1 MTTAELQLPEGME
14 ITAELKPEYSKVLT
28 AEALQLIADLHRK
41 YEGERQDRLAA
52 RVERQKFLDEG
63 GELDF
68 LEETKAIREDETWQV
83 APPAPGLEDRR
94 VEVTGPTYR
103 KMTINALNSG
113 AKAWLADQED
123 ANTPAWDSV
132 IGGQINLLDAT
143 NREIDFVAEET
154 GKEYKLR
161 PDEELPTIIVRPRGW
176 HMTEKHILV
185 DGTPVSG
192 SIVDFVLY
200 FASAGRK
207 QIEKGRGPYFY
218 LPKMESHLEARLWN
232 NIFVDAQEAL
242 GVPRGTIRATC
253 LIETYPAAFEMEE
266 ILYELR
272 EHSSGLN
279 AGRWDYIFSV
289 IKTHRNK
296 GEDWITPDR
305 AQVTM
310 TVPFMRAYTEL
321 LVRTCHKRGAHAI
334 GGMSAFI
341 PSKDEEANKKAYDQV
356 TNDKSREAGDG
367 FDGSWVAHPGMV
379 ETCKEAFTK
388 VLGDRPNQIDKKR
401 EDVNVTAADLL
412 SVKDTPGQITEGGL
426 RTNIS
431 VGIQYVQSWLNGNGA
446 AAINGLMEDAAT
458 AEISRSQVWQW
469 VKEGVKLDDSG
480 EQITKDFVQKLI
492 DEETAKLSGDNL
504 EQATKL
510 FTEMALDDEYHD
522 FLTLP
527 AYELLG

>member
-1 MTTAELQLPEGME
+1 
-14 ITAELKPEYSKVLT
+14 
-28 AEALQLIADLHRK
+28 
-41 YEGERQDRLAA
+41 
-52 RVERQKFLDEG
+52 
-63 GELDF
+63 
-68 LEETKAIREDETWQV
+68 
-83 APPAPGLEDRR
+83 
-94 VEVTGPTYR
+94 
-103 KMTINALNSG
+103 
-113 AKAWLADQED
+113 
-123 ANTPAWDSV
+123 
-132 IGGQINLLDAT
+132 
-143 NREIDFVAEET
+143 
-154 GKEYKLR
+154 
-161 PDEELPTIIVRPRGW
+161 
-176 HMTEKHILV
+176 
-185 DGTPVSG
+185 
-192 SIVDFVLY
+192 
-200 FASAGRK
+200 
-207 QIEKGRGPYFY
+207 
-218 LPKMESHLEARLWN
+218 
-232 NIFVDAQEAL
+232 
-242 GVPRGTIRATC
+242 
-253 LIETYPAAFEMEE
+253 
-266 ILYELR
+266 
-272 EHSSGLN
+272 
-279 AGRWDYIFSV
+279 
-289 IKTHRNK
+289 
-296 GEDWITPDR
+296 
-305 AQVTM
+305 M

-388 VLGDRPNQIDKKR
+388 VLGERPNQIDKKR
-401 EDVNVTAADLL
+401 EDVSVSATDLL

-510 FTEMALDDEYHD
+510 FTEMALDEEYHD